1 LSGVIPFFMKQ
12 LGKPDKLDKYRSH
25 LVDGA
30 DLKPDELEMLAKY
43 RKAHSLLCLGFSR
56 NQVLATL
63 EQEFDLSQPQLY
75 SIVRESVLLYGS
87 IEEVDKK
94 GQRVIAV
101 ENYKLL
107 ANLARRRGDIASAIR
122 AQEKADKLM
131 GLFEADNTGIDPK
144 AFLIPV
150 PMDFSTDPAVLREQ
164 ETQDIDFED
173 VTIGGPD
180 DAE

>member
-1 LSGVIPFFMKQ
+1 MKR
-12 LGKPDKLDKYRSH
+12 LGKPDKIDKYRLH
-25 LVDGA
+25 LMEGA
-30 DLKPDELEMLAKY
+30 DLKEEELEMLAKY

-63 EQEFDLSQPQLY
+63 EKEYELSQPQLY
-75 SIVRESVLLYGS
+75 AIVRESVLLYGS

-94 GQRVIAV
+94 GQRVISI

-107 ANLARRRGDIASAIR
+107 ANLARKNGDINGAIR
-122 AQEKADKLM
+122 ATELADKLQ
-131 GLFEADNTGIDPK
+131 GLFEPEKTLLDPK

-150 PMDFSTDPAVLREQ
+150 PMDFSTDVRVLREQ

-173 VTIGGPD
+173 VSGPKD
-180 DAE
+180 EE

>member
-1 LSGVIPFFMKQ
+1 MKQ
-12 LGKPDKLDKYRSH
+12 LGKPDKLDKYRAH

-30 DLKPDELEMLAKY
+30 ELKPDELEMLAKY
-43 RKAHSLLCLGFSR
+43 RKAHGLLCLGFGR
-56 NQVLATL
+56 NQVIATL
-63 EQEFDLSQPQLY
+63 EKEFELSTPQLY
-75 SIVRESVLLYGS
+75 TIVRESVRLYGS

-94 GQRVIAV
+94 GERTISH

-107 ANLARRRGDIASAIR
+107 ANLARKNGDIGAAIR
-122 AQEKADKLM
+122 AQENADKLL
-131 GLFEADNTGIDPK
+131 GLFESDKVLIDPK

-173 VTIGGPD
+173 VTGGGDD

>member
-1 LSGVIPFFMKQ
+1 MKQ
-12 LGKPDKLDKYRSH
+12 LGKPDKLDKYRMH

-30 DLKPDELEMLAKY
+30 ELRQDEVEMLAKY

-63 EQEFDLSQPQLY
+63 EQEFDLSQSQLY
-75 SIVRESVLLYGS
+75 AIVRESTLLYGS

-107 ANLARRRGDIASAIR
+107 ANLARQNGDIGAAIR
-122 AQEKADKLM
+122 AQEKADKLL
-131 GLFEADNTGIDPK
+131 GLFEAEKSVLDPK

-164 ETQDIDFED
+164 ETQDTDYED
-173 VTIGGPD
+173 VTEPED
-180 DAE
+180 E

>member
-1 LSGVIPFFMKQ
+1 MKQ
-12 LGKPDKLDKYRSH
+12 LKKPDKIDKYRSH
-25 LVDGA
+25 LMEGA

-43 RKAHSLLCLGFSR
+43 RKAHGLLCLGFSR

-63 EQEFDLSQPQLY
+63 EKEFNLSQPQLY
-75 SIVRESVLLYGS
+75 AIVRESVLLYGS

-94 GQRVIAV
+94 GQRVISI

-107 ANLARRRGDIASAIR
+107 ANLARKDGDINAAIR
-122 AQEKADKLM
+122 ATELADKLQ
-131 GLFEADNTGIDPK
+131 GLFEPEKVLLDPK

-150 PMDFSTDPAVLREQ
+150 PMDFSTDVRVLREQ

-173 VTIGGPD
+173 VSGPED
-180 DAE
+180 EG

>member
-1 LSGVIPFFMKQ
+1 MKK
-12 LGKPDKLDKYRSH
+12 LGKPDKLDKYRLH

-43 RKAHSLLCLGFSR
+43 RKAHSLLCLGFGR

-63 EQEFDLSQPQLY
+63 EKEYELSQPQLY
-75 SIVRESVLLYGS
+75 AIVRESVQLYGS

-94 GQRVIAV
+94 GQRVISH

-107 ANLARRRGDIASAIR
+107 ANLARKNGDIGAAIR
-122 AQEKADKLM
+122 AQENADKLL
-131 GLFEADNTGIDPK
+131 GLFEAEKIALDPK

-150 PMDFSTDPAVLREQ
+150 PMDFSTDPTVLREQ
-164 ETQDIDFED
+164 ETEDTDYED
-173 VTIGGPD
+173 VTGPD

>member
-1 LSGVIPFFMKQ
+1 MKK
-12 LGKPDKLDKYRSH
+12 LGKPDKLDKYRMH

-30 DLKPDELEMLAKY
+30 DLKEDELTMLAKY
-43 RKAHSLLCLGFSR
+43 RKAHGLLCLGFSR

-63 EQEFDLSQPQLY
+63 EKEYELSQPQLY
-75 SIVRESVLLYGS
+75 AIVRESITLYGS

-107 ANLARRRGDIASAIR
+107 ANLARKNGDIGNAIR
-122 AQEKADKLM
+122 AQELSDKLQ
-131 GLFEADNTGIDPK
+131 GLFEAEKTLLDPK

-173 VTIGGPD
+173 VSEGGDD

>member
-1 LSGVIPFFMKQ
+1 MKQ

-30 DLKPDELEMLAKY
+30 DLKGDELEMLAKY
-43 RKAHSLLCLGFSR
+43 RKAHGLLCLGFSR

-63 EQEFDLSQPQLY
+63 EKEYELSQPQLY
-75 SIVRESVLLYGS
+75 AIVRESISLYGS

-94 GQRVIAV
+94 GQRVISI

-107 ANLARRRGDIASAIR
+107 ANLARKNGDINGAIR
-122 AQEKADKLM
+122 ATELADKLQ
-131 GLFEADNTGIDPK
+131 GLFEPEKTVLDPK

-164 ETQDIDFED
+164 ETEDTDYED
-173 VTIGGPD
+173 VSEKGEGN
-180 DAE
+180 AA

>member
-1 LSGVIPFFMKQ
+1 MTKQ
-12 LGKPDKLDKYRSH
+12 LRKPDKLDKYRLH

-30 DLKPDELEMLAKY
+30 DLKEDELAMLAKY
-43 RKAHSLLCLGFSR
+43 RKAHGLLCLGFSR

-63 EQEFDLSQPQLY
+63 EKEYELSQPQLY
-75 SIVRESVLLYGS
+75 AIVRESITLYGS

-107 ANLARRRGDIASAIR
+107 ANLARKNGDIGNAIR
-122 AQEKADKLM
+122 ATELSDKLQ
-131 GLFEADNTGIDPK
+131 GLFEAEKTLLDPK

-164 ETQDIDFED
+164 ETEDTDYED
-173 VTIGGPD
+173 VTEPED
-180 DAE
+180 EE

>member
-1 LSGVIPFFMKQ
+1 MKQ
-12 LGKPDKLDKYRSH
+12 LGKPDKLDKYRLH

-43 RKAHSLLCLGFSR
+43 RKAHGLLCLGFSR

-63 EQEFDLSQPQLY
+63 EKEYELSQPQLY
-75 SIVRESVLLYGS
+75 AIVADSVKLYGS

-94 GQRVIAV
+94 GQRVISH
-101 ENYKLL
+101 ENYKLM
-107 ANLARRRGDIASAIR
+107 ANLARKAGDIGNAIR
-122 AQEKADKLM
+122 AQENADKLL
-131 GLFEADNTGIDPK
+131 GLFESDKTVIDPK

-164 ETQDIDFED
+164 ETQDIDFEE
-173 VTIGGPD
+173 VTGGGED

>member
-1 LSGVIPFFMKQ
+1 MKK
-12 LGKPDKLDKYRSH
+12 LGKPDKLDKYRLY
-25 LVDGA
+25 LVDGVP
-30 DLKPDELEMLAKY
+30 LEPDEVDMLAKY
-43 RKAHSLLCLGFSR
+43 RKAHGLLCLGFGR

-63 EQEFDLSQPQLY
+63 EKEYELSQPQLY
-75 SIVRESVLLYGS
+75 AIVRDSISLYGS

-94 GQRVIAV
+94 GLRLISY

-107 ANLARRRGDIASAIR
+107 ANLARQSGDIGAAIR

-131 GLFEADNTGIDPK
+131 GLFEAEKSAIDPK

-150 PMDFSTDPAVLREQ
+150 PMDFSTDPEVLREQ
-164 ETQDIDFED
+164 QKTEDTEYED
-173 VTIGGPD
+173 VSGEDYG

>member
-1 LSGVIPFFMKQ
+1 MKK
-12 LGKPDKLDKYRSH
+12 LGKPDKIDKYRLH
-25 LVDGA
+25 LVEGA

-43 RKAHSLLCLGFSR
+43 RKAHGLLCLGFSR

-63 EQEFDLSQPQLY
+63 EKEYELSQPQLY
-75 SIVRESVLLYGS
+75 AIVRESILLYGS

-94 GQRVIAV
+94 GLRVISI
-101 ENYKLL
+101 EQYKLL
-107 ANLARRRGDIASAIR
+107 ANLARKNGDIGNAIR
-122 AQEKADKLM
+122 ATELSDKLQ
-131 GLFEADNTGIDPK
+131 GLFEAEKTLLDPK

-173 VTIGGPD
+173 VSEEGEG
-180 DAE
+180 DAA

>member
-1 LSGVIPFFMKQ
+1 MKK

-30 DLKPDELEMLAKY
+30 ELSPAETEMLAKY
-43 RKAHSLLCLGFSR
+43 RKAHGLLCLGFGR

-63 EQEFDLSQPQLY
+63 EKEYELSQPQLY
-75 SIVRESVLLYGS
+75 AIVRESVTLYGS

-94 GQRVIAV
+94 GQRTISH

-107 ANLARRRGDIASAIR
+107 ANLARKNGDIGAAIR
-122 AQEKADKLM
+122 AQENADKLL
-131 GLFEADNTGIDPK
+131 GLFEPEKTVLDPK

-164 ETQDIDFED
+164 ETEDTDYED
-173 VTIGGPD
+173 VSEEGEG

>member
-1 LSGVIPFFMKQ
+1 MKKI
-12 LGKPDKLDKYRSH
+12 GKGDKLDKYRSH
-25 LVDGA
+25 LVDGL

-43 RKAHSLLCLGFSR
+43 RKAHSLLCLGFGR

-63 EQEFDLSQPQLY
+63 EKEFELSQPQLY
-75 SIVRESVLLYGS
+75 AIVRESVMLYGS

-94 GQRVIAV
+94 GQRVISH

-107 ANLARRRGDIASAIR
+107 ANLARKNGDIGAAIR
-122 AQEKADKLM
+122 AQENADKLL
-131 GLFEADNTGIDPK
+131 GLFEAEKTAIDPK

-164 ETQDIDFED
+164 ETQDIDFEE
-173 VTIGGPD
+173 VGEGD
-180 DAE
+180 DEQ

>member
-1 LSGVIPFFMKQ
+1 MKK
-12 LGKPDKLDKYRSH
+12 LGKPDKLDKYRIH
-25 LVDGA
+25 LLDNG

-43 RKAHSLLCLGFSR
+43 RKAHGLLCLGFSK
-56 NQVLATL
+56 NQTIATL
-63 EQEFDLSQPQLY
+63 EKEFDLSQPQLY
-75 SIVRESVLLYGS
+75 AIVRESIKLYGS

-107 ANLARRRGDIASAIR
+107 ANLARKNGDIGNAIR
-122 AQEKADKLM
+122 ATELSDKLQ
-131 GLFEADNTGIDPK
+131 GLFEPEKTLLDPK

-173 VTIGGPD
+173 VSEGGED